1 MRINRVILWTLV
13 LIILENSVVPWLVP
27 PAWSE
32 RLLPHLS
39 FIMTMFV
46 AAFSGR
52 HRAFLFGL
60 GFGLLMDLQYY
71 GHLIGPYGF
80 GMGLLGYLAG
90 LIMERRTFTLGFFM
104 WMLMVA
110 GVLLETIIFSIYKLF
125 SLTSLPFGFVIYWQA
140 APTVLLEM
148 LIALILYV
156 PTRRLLVNPSL
167 SSSDE
172 STD

>member
-46 AAFSGR
+46 AGFSGR

-60 GFGLLMDLQYY
+60 GFGLLLDMQYY
-71 GHLIGPYGF
+71 GYLIGPYGF

-90 LIMERRTFTLGFFM
+90 LIMERRTFTLGSFM
-104 WMLMVA
+104 WILMVA
-110 GVLLETIIFSIYKLF
+110 GLLLETIVYLIYRLF
-125 SLTSLPFGFVIYWQA
+125 SLTILPYGFAMYWQA

-148 LIALILYV
+148 LIALILYF
-156 PTRRLLVNPSL
+156 PTRRYLVNPSL
-167 SSSDE
+167 SSADE
-172 STD
+172 SSD